1 MIKKVAAF
9 MKRHQMLPENGH
21 ILAGVSG
28 GADSVC
34 LFRLLLR
41 LREEMGFTL
50 SVVHVEHGIR
60 GEESL
65 MDMEFVRRL
74 ASSHG
79 IAFSSYACLAPRL
92 AKERG
97 ISLEEAGREAR
108 YEAFAA
114 ESARFG
120 DGARVALAHHMED
133 NAETVLFHMCR
144 GSGMAGIAGIAP
156 VRGNI
161 IRPLLCVTRAEIEDF
176 LRREGQPFRTD
187 ATNADVAYTRNR
199 IRGLVMPELTRVNQ
213 KAAQH
218 IARLSREAAELSAYL
233 GERAEEALRERVT
246 LRADGTILFWAEG
259 LLEYPSALLT
269 RMMLELIAKAC
280 GRKKDISREHA
291 DALLDLALGGTGRRL
306 SLPYGITAV
315 KGYGTLTL
323 GALGTGGGTEGFSF
337 MAPAGASEYD
347 IRVPNGTFF
356 CRILENHKKDV
367 NFPKNRYTKW
377 FDCDRIKNR
386 LSFRVREPGDY
397 FVLDA
402 QGRRQKLKEYWINE
416 KVPKEERGEI
426 PLVADGSHILW
437 AVGHRISEYY
447 KISQRTMRILEVRF
461 MEEDR

>member
-92 AKERG
+92 AKERR

-187 ATNADVAYTRNR
+187 ATN
-199 IRGLVMPELTRVNQ
+199 G
-213 KAAQH
+213 
-218 IARLSREAAELSAYL
+218 S
-233 GERAEEALRERVT
+233 G
-246 LRADGTILFWAEG
+246 
-259 LLEYPSALLT
+259 
-269 RMMLELIAKAC
+269 
-280 GRKKDISREHA
+280 
-291 DALLDLALGGTGRRL
+291 
-306 SLPYGITAV
+306 
-315 KGYGTLTL
+315 
-323 GALGTGGGTEGFSF
+323 
-337 MAPAGASEYD
+337 GAS
-347 IRVPNGTFF
+347 
-356 CRILENHKKDV
+356 CQ
-367 NFPKNRYTKW
+367 
-377 FDCDRIKNR
+377 
-386 LSFRVREPGDY
+386 S
-397 FVLDA
+397 
-402 QGRRQKLKEYWINE
+402 
-416 KVPKEERGEI
+416 
-426 PLVADGSHILW
+426 
-437 AVGHRISEYY
+437 
-447 KISQRTMRILEVRF
+447 
-461 MEEDR
+461 